1 MAVAGPIISSFGL
14 LVFPRP
20 VFLEMRMSM
29 TPFTTVLF
37 DLDGTLTDPHVGITR
52 CIQYALEGMGR
63 AAPATGELL
72 WCIGPPLRGSFAQ
85 LMKTQDAA
93 LLDRALALYRERFSA
108 RGMYENAVYPGVP
121 EALRRIGAAGVPMIL
136 ATSKPRVYAEEIARH
151 FGLREFFAAVHGSEL
166 DGTRTVKS
174 ELIAHVLRCEGMIAA
189 ETLMVGDREH
199 DILGARAC
207 GVRAAVVTYGYG
219 SAEEIAHARPEYV
232 LHSPDEIAAL
242 VVGNRARS
250 GG

>member
-1 MAVAGPIISSFGL
+1 
-14 LVFPRP
+14 
-20 VFLEMRMSM
+20 M
-29 TPFTTVLF
+29 TRFTTVLL

-52 CIQYALEGMGR
+52 CIQHALKGMGR
-63 AAPATGELL
+63 ATPATGELL
-72 WCIGPPLRGSFAQ
+72 WCIGPPLRGSFAR
-85 LMKTQDAA
+85 LMETQDAA

-108 RGMYENAVYPGVP
+108 TGMYENAVYPGVP
-121 EALRRIGAAGVPMIL
+121 EALRRIGEAGVRMIL

-174 ELIAHVLRCEGMIAA
+174 ELIAYILRCEGLSAG

-207 GVRAAVVTYGYG
+207 GVRAAAVTYGYG
-219 SAEEIAHARPEYV
+219 SAEEIAQARPEYV
-232 LHSPDEIAAL
+232 VGAPDEIATL
-242 VVGNRARS
+242 VARNRTQS
-250 GG
+250 IG

>member
-1 MAVAGPIISSFGL
+1 MARF
-14 LVFPRP
+14 R
-20 VFLEMRMSM
+20 
-29 TPFTTVLF
+29 TVLL

-52 CIQYALEGMGR
+52 CIQYALKGMGR
-63 AAPATGELL
+63 ATPATEELL
-72 WCIGPPLRGSFAQ
+72 WCIGPPLRGSFAR
-85 LMKTQDAA
+85 LMETQDAA

-108 RGMYENAVYPGVP
+108 TGMYENAVYAGVP
-121 EALRRIGAAGVPMIL
+121 EALRRIGEAGVRMIL

-151 FGLREFFAAVHGSEL
+151 FGLRGFFAAVHGSEL

-174 ELIAHVLRCEGMIAA
+174 ELIAHILKCEGLTAG

-207 GVRAAVVTYGYG
+207 GVRAAAVTYGYG
-219 SAEEIAHARPEYV
+219 SAEEIAQARPE
-232 LHSPDEIAAL
+232 H
-242 VVGNRARS
+242 VVGSPAGIVEVVTGD